1 MWGSSAFVYPKPA
14 LMQFPVPGMPARRW
28 QGFTGLWLVFIPA
41 RRWQTFPVR
50 HRNSVC
56 WNSTALSRLKL
67 HFLTIHILSIPAR
80 LPKATRMPPES
91 LPYGIPDDLGR
102 LSGIIRQPSKDPQL
116 FCSYTGK
123 TERHNPFRKID
134 TLVCPYKRPQPSIQK
149 TCN

>member
-1 MWGSSAFVYPKPA
+1 
-14 LMQFPVPGMPARRW
+14 MQFPVPGMPARRW
-28 QGFTGLWLVFIPA
+28 QGFTGLWLVFMPA

-56 WNSTALSRLKL
+56 WNSTALSRFKTTLPDNP
-67 HFLTIHILSIPAR
+67 HFEHPCSPPESHAD
-80 LPKATRMPPES
+80 ATRMPPES

-134 TLVCPYKRPQPSIQK
+134 TLVCPYKKPQTSIPK